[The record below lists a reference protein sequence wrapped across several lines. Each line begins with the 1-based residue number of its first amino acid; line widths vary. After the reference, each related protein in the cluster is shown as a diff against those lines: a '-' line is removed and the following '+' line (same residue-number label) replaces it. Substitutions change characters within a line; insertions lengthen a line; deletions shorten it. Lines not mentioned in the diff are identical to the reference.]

1 MRGEYVMKKIISMF
15 IFVLL
20 ISFTVSTD
28 LTTDE
33 KENIQVNQEEAISID
48 KVYDTWEEA
57 REYEH
62 IYYENNYYMFQC
74 AYRIADTKR
83 FRVTYVIDQ

>member
-1 MRGEYVMKKIISMF
+1 MKKIISIF
-15 IFVLL
+15 IFALL
-20 ISFTVSTD
+20 ISFTLSKE
-28 LTTDE
+28 E
-33 KENIQVNQEEAISID
+33 KENIQVNKEEAISIE
-48 KVYDTWEEA
+48 KIYDTWEEA

-62 IYYENNYYMFQC
+62 IYYKNNYYMFQC